1 LAKISEVLDQ
11 SSQLSLKSYQ
21 EALKNIQDEM
31 GKVLLSVPNNI
42 NNSIVSAIQSFSFS
56 LQNQFTNAQ
65 KKMLEDFT
73 NLYKSSEADI
83 ENYKRE
89 RLKVLDSLILKVIE
103 EVSLRVLGKEISV
116 EEHEKL
122 VLKALEEAKRKNALE
137 DR

>member
-1 LAKISEVLDQ
+1 
-11 SSQLSLKSYQ
+11 
-21 EALKNIQDEM
+21 M